1 MNANYY
7 NFFLKS
13 HRRPPP
19 PLTVLILPPP
29 PTTSDLAFSKKEKT
43 KQAMSQI
50 SSITENNT
58 QTHVYSNR
66 ERKLSSSV
74 MGLDCDKCYQ
84 EGEGGNSIVCNRSGT
99 KSLGKFKR
107 TRSSDPVRD
116 LTAALKYLVENRSLS
131 SEEAQFACQHFN
143 FEAGKTEVEMWL
155 TFNEVTKVRY
165 VKDFFSVRDK
175 VKKCDHHWMPPR
187 GCQGRQQRSS
197 RTI

>member
-50 SSITENNT
+50 STITENNT
-58 QTHVYSNR
+58 QTHVYSSQHLICSENIQDIDVR
-66 ERKLSSSV
+66 
-74 MGLDCDKCYQ
+74 
-84 EGEGGNSIVCNRSGT
+84 
-99 KSLGKFKR
+99 
-107 TRSSDPVRD
+107 DPVRD

-165 VKDFFSVRDK
+165 VKNFFSVRDK